1 VLEFLERTF
10 RQEIHRCRQCD
21 HDQGDRRVDE
31 RHHDGPDVDENRDK
45 VFARHF
51 FVQPLELG
59 FVMMAG
65 DRRAQ
70 QVKRNGARS
79 RDGGVKCD
87 RKREGVI
94 IAEINRDP
102 GDERNPKE
110 QIDVCPKNDRIDPGH
125 EVNEMMMIDPV
136 DRDDDEAQDIGKK
149 GGPHPRQ
156 RLRGR
161 IVRRL
166 QLQDH
171 DGNENSHNTI
181 AERFDPVRSHTPE
194 V

>member
-1 VLEFLERTF
+1 MLEFFQRTF
-10 RQEIHRCRQCD
+10 RQEIHCGRQCD
-21 HDQGDRRVDE
+21 HDQSEWRVDE
-31 RHHDGPDVDENRDK
+31 CGDDGRDIDEDGDE

-65 DRRAQ
+65 DRCTQ

-79 RDGGVKCD
+79 GDGGIKRD
-87 RKREGVI
+87 RKGERVI
-94 IAEINRDP
+94 VAEINRDP
-102 GDERNPKE
+102 GQERDPKE
-110 QIDVCPKNDRIDPGH
+110 QINVCPKNDRIDPGH

-136 DRDDDEAQDIGKK
+136 DRNDDEAQDIGKK
-149 GGPHPRQ
+149 SWPHPCQ
-156 RLRGR
+156 GSWSR

-166 QLQDH
+166 QLQNH
-171 DGNENSHNTI
+171 DGNENGHHAV
-181 AERFDPVRSHTPE
+181 AERFDPVRSHALE